1 MDRSIVRDGGGGI
14 DSSRGTRL
22 LGMPDW
28 VWDSMAY
35 LPAFTAAPALALGLA
50 GLADR
55 GPRVLRERP
64 WLSAL
69 VAAGGAAFLAKW
81 QLERLFSQE
90 PDYELERRIGEL
102 EIRRYAPRVIAETL
116 VDEESDWQAARSE
129 GFKRLANYIFGGN
142 TRQETLEMTSPVGTS
157 EERGGSSERL
167 AMTSPVTTEHTTAG
181 HFVTFDMPKERTLAD
196 LPDPDDARV
205 QLRQTPPERIAALRF
220 SGSYRTELIRE
231 KQEELLRLV
240 QAAGLEADGDPMF
253 AGYDAPSTLPFLR
266 RVEVWVRLRS
276 E

>member
-1 MDRSIVRDGGGGI
+1 
-14 DSSRGTRL
+14 
-22 LGMPDW
+22 MPDW

-35 LPAFTAAPALALGLA
+35 FPALTAAPALALGLA

-142 TRQETLEMTSPVGTS
+142 TRQETLDMTSPVGMGQ
-157 EERGGSSERL
+157 EQAGSSERL

-181 HFVTFDMPKERTLAD
+181 YFITFDMPKERTLAD
-196 LPDPDDARV
+196 LPDPDDSRI
-205 QLRQTPPERIAALRF
+205 QLRQTPRERVAALRF

-231 KQEELLRLV
+231 KQDELLRLV

-276 E
+276 D